1 MTPRFAFNPA
11 RIVWTL
17 RRRAFDWL
25 PRVIVG
31 GLAVVALFWIV
42 ALAPLQREVDE
53 ASARQRTQRDG
64 QLRAADVDLGGDPKE
79 RLSRFY
85 GYFAGPEALAG
96 QLTRLHALARE
107 SGLEF
112 RRAEYR
118 MTSAGEQRLARYQI
132 VIPVEGSYRAIR
144 RFTARTLEEIPAF
157 ALSQV
162 KFQRKRISEGAAEA
176 QIVFTLYL
184 NPGPCQRSPRE
195 T

>member
-1 MTPRFAFNPA
+1 MTPPRAFDPQ

-17 RRRAFDWL
+17 RRRAADWL
-25 PRVIVG
+25 PRVTVAILV
-31 GLAVVALFWIV
+31 LVALFWIV

-53 ASARQRTQRDG
+53 AQARQRTQRDG
-64 QLRAADVDLGGDPKE
+64 QLRNADIDRAGDPKE

-85 GYFAGPEALAG
+85 SYFAGPEALAG

-118 MTSAGEQRLARYQI
+118 MTAAGEQRLARYQI

-144 RFTARTLEEIPAF
+144 RFAARTLEEMPAF

-162 KFQRKRISEGAAEA
+162 KFQRKRISEGTAEA
-176 QIVFTLYL
+176 QIIFTMYL
-184 NPGPCQRSPRE
+184 KP
-195 T
+195 